1 MIETRKQ
8 AQQKAGSLYGTT
20 VKELQEMAIMH
31 LHQWCPKQHKALMA
45 SKLLLP
51 LTLKAAER
59 AHREISQLMAA
70 GYQRHEAE
78 EVVLPEYIL
87 IKPEEDLIAKIEAD
101 EI

>member
-20 VKELQEMAIMH
+20 VKELQEMATLH
-31 LHQWCPKQHKALMA
+31 LAEWNPKQHKALKQ
-45 SKLLLP
+45 SNQLLP

-59 AHREISQLMAA
+59 AHREINELMAS

>member
-1 MIETRKQ
+1 MKSKQ
-8 AQQKAGSLYGTT
+8 
-20 VKELQEMAIMH
+20 
-31 LHQWCPKQHKALMA
+31 
-45 SKLLLP
+45 LLP

-87 IKPEEDLIAKIEAD
+87 IKPEEDLIEKIEAD

>member
-1 MIETRKQ
+1 MIESRKQ
-8 AQQKAGSLYGTT
+8 AQQKSGSLYGTT

-31 LHQWCPKQHKALMA
+31 LHQWCPKQHKALME
-45 SKLLLP
+45 SKQLRP

-59 AHREISQLMAA
+59 ARREINQLMAA

-87 IKPEEDLIAKIEAD
+87 IKPEDDLIEKIEAD
-101 EI
+101 GI

>member
-1 MIETRKQ
+1 MITTKKQ
-8 AQQKAGSLYGTT
+8 ATRRAGSLYGTT
-20 VKELQEMAIMH
+20 IKELQYQAILH
-31 LHQWCPKQHKALMA
+31 LAEWNPKQHKALKE
-45 SKLLLP
+45 SNRLLP

-59 AHREISQLMAA
+59 AHAEINELMAA

-87 IKPEEDLIAKIEAD
+87 TKPEADVIAKIEAD